1 MYGGWEYEAIY
12 EFTYSDFDTLTL
24 SEACK
29 IENFFSDLNWWL
41 EYEDMAYVDYKLQ
54 DFKKVHIQPTS
65 ADLRTIA
72 DDWEENSK
80 RFTEAFEEVNKSL
93 VADFKELWDNRIR
106 SETMS
111 DFLKQI
117 NIDRSNNGIVVSSPY
132 GKQVYTGLQEE
143 NNVAIVLKYLE
154 DIVEIGT
161 VLIEDFSDDNVEI
174 ACAVGERF
182 GD

>member
-1 MYGGWEYEAIY
+1 ML
-12 EFTYSDFDTLTL
+12 TYSDFNTLTL

-29 IENFFSDLNWWL
+29 IENFFSDLNRWL
-41 EYEDMAYVDYKLQ
+41 EYEEFTYFEYYLQDYKNNYIKPSGTVMQ
-54 DFKKVHIQPTS
+54 
-65 ADLRTIA
+65 TIV
-72 DDWEENSK
+72 DNWEENSK
-80 RFTEAFEEVNKSL
+80 KFTEAIERVNKSL
-93 VADFKELWDNRIR
+93 LAAFKQVWDNRIS
-106 SETMS
+106 SETMP

>member
-1 MYGGWEYEAIY
+1 
-12 EFTYSDFDTLTL
+12 
-24 SEACK
+24 
-29 IENFFSDLNWWL
+29 
-41 EYEDMAYVDYKLQ
+41 
-54 DFKKVHIQPTS
+54 
-65 ADLRTIA
+65 
-72 DDWEENSK
+72 
-80 RFTEAFEEVNKSL
+80 
-93 VADFKELWDNRIR
+93 
-106 SETMS
+106 MS

>member
-29 IENFFSDLNWWL
+29 IESFFADLNWWL
-41 EYEDMAYVDYKLQ
+41 EYEDMAYVAYKLQ
-54 DFKKVHIQPTS
+54 DFEKDHIQPTS

-80 RFTEAFEEVNKSL
+80 RFTEAFVEVNKSL

>member
-1 MYGGWEYEAIY
+1 ML
-12 EFTYSDFDTLTL
+12 TYSDFNTLTL
-24 SEACK
+24 SEGCK
-29 IENFFSDLNWWL
+29 VENFFSDFNLWL
-41 EYEDMAYVDYKLQ
+41 EYEEFTYFEYHLQ
-54 DFKKVHIQPTS
+54 DFWDKHTKPSDEFMQELS
-65 ADLRTIA
+65 DN
-72 DDWEENSK
+72 WEKNSK
-80 RFTEAFEEVNKSL
+80 KFTEAIEEVNKSL

-143 NNVAIVLKYLE
+143 NNVAIVLTYLK
-154 DIVEIGT
+154 DIVGIGT